1 MRLIY
6 ENNFLFKISDN
17 NLFLICIG
25 KKINDDLVKED
36 SSEIF
41 ILEEYLPIIKL
52 QNPKIFDFFT
62 LNKKSKRLSESSILH
77 NYVKFSLNKKLKLSS
92 EKNDCLLFAER
103 ISLNEPKLETNSSI
117 FRVESDKTNRRFGVS
132 DKINR
137 EITNY
142 TKNYYIK
149 KNPRHNVE
157 VNPEI
162 GNAYAMVPNKIP
174 EDGITCPY
182 HAATVIFKDKNTN
195 ITLEADAGF
204 TKRNLPVFDMYS
216 SKQDKFT
223 FFAYHFPNYLM
234 IDDKKFKLPITLHL
248 KKDTSNIEEK
258 SKKEKSK
265 TVKDSERVLNVSTRS
280 RTKKASGKKKR
291 KN

>member
-1 MRLIY
+1 MRLIS

-77 NYVKFSLNKKLKLSS
+77 NYVKFSLNKKLKLNS

-137 EITNY
+137 DITNY

-162 GNAYAMVPNKIP
+162 GNAYAIVPNKIP

-223 FFAYHFPNYLM
+223 FFASHFSNYLM
-234 IDDKKFKLPITLHL
+234 KDDKKFKLPITLHL
-248 KKDTSNIEEK
+248 KKDISNIEEK